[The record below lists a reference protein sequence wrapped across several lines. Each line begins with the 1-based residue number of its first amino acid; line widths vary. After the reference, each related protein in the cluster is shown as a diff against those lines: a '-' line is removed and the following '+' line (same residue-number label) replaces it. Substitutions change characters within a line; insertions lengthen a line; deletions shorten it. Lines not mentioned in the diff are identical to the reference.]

1 MTEDGESALSDVR
14 VLDVAGEIGLY
25 CTKLLA
31 DLGADVIAVEPPGGH
46 PARAIGPF
54 YHDEVDPEKSL
65 YFFNLST
72 NKRSITLD
80 LEHADGRDLFRRLL
94 STADVVVESFP
105 PGHLDRLG
113 LGYRD
118 LVNIKPEII
127 LTSITGFGQWGPH
140 SHYKAPDIVGLAMSG
155 VMWLAGDPDDPPNRF
170 YGNQGYISAS
180 IQAAA
185 GTLMALYH
193 RDVTGEGQQVDV
205 SMQEALSLAQ
215 ETSMQT
221 WDMMKILRR
230 RIGASRVLV
239 MSVPGIGPYRCQD
252 GYVFCYLGT
261 PGGAPWSEMLRW
273 MVDEGKA
280 EDLAEEP
287 YASFIQEMG
296 LPLLTQAL
304 FDPLVPERVRP
315 FLAHVDDVLRRFLK
329 SKPKVEVYEEAQE
342 RRLLIGIV
350 STPKD
355 LVEDRQLNYRGYFQD
370 VHHPELGET
379 LRYPGPNAR
388 LSETPWRLRR
398 RPPLIGEHNAEVY
411 SEIGLGVEEIAD
423 LKRAGVI

>member
-1 MTEDGESALSDVR
+1 
-14 VLDVAGEIGLY
+14 
-25 CTKLLA
+25 
-31 DLGADVIAVEPPGGH
+31 
-46 PARAIGPF
+46 
-54 YHDEVDPEKSL
+54 
-65 YFFNLST
+65 
-72 NKRSITLD
+72 
-80 LEHADGRDLFRRLL
+80 
-94 STADVVVESFP
+94 
-105 PGHLDRLG
+105 
-113 LGYRD
+113 
-118 LVNIKPEII
+118 
-127 LTSITGFGQWGPH
+127 
-140 SHYKAPDIVGLAMSG
+140 
-155 VMWLAGDPDDPPNRF
+155 
-170 YGNQGYISAS
+170 
-180 IQAAA
+180 
-185 GTLMALYH
+185 
-193 RDVTGEGQQVDV
+193 
-205 SMQEALSLAQ
+205 
-215 ETSMQT
+215 
-221 WDMMKILRR
+221 MMKILRR

-239 MSVPGIGPYRCQD
+239 MSVPGIGPYRCRD

-261 PGGAPWSEMLRW
+261 PGGAPWPEMLRW

-304 FDPLVPERVRP
+304 FDPSVPERVRP

-329 SKPKVEVYEEAQE
+329 SKPKVKVYEEAQE

-355 LVEDRQLNYRGYFQD
+355 LAEDRQLNYRGYFQD
-370 VHHPELGET
+370 VHHPELAES

-411 SEIGLGVEEIAD
+411 GEIGLGAEEIAD